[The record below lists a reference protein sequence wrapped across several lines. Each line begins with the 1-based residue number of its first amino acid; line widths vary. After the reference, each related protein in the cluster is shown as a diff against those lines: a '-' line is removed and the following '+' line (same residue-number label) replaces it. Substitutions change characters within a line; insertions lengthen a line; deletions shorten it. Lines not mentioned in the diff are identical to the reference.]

1 MFVYLGIILFH
12 PYVSAIISGVQKKQD
27 AVFFWL
33 VTKTDIVVWVNNN
46 CECNILWF
54 NCDNLDVVIVWKPP
68 VRK

>member
-12 PYVSAIISGVQKKQD
+12 PYISTIISGVQKKQD